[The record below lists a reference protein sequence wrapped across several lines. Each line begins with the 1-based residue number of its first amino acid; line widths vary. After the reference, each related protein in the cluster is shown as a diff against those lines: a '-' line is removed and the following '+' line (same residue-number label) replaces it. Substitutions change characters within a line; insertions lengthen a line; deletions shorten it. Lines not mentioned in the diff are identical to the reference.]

1 MNPITC
7 FALLFSSAA
16 WLWPNASTQNSNN
29 PKPETEC
36 PGHYDTSVKMDVY
49 TNVGTQAEYPGGEAP
64 WGRFVRRNFNGES
77 IGDIQDCNVKVKLVI
92 TDQGEIRK
100 VVALHGDTEVK
111 EPNTLEKEIIRLYK
125 KSGRWVPA
133 TCGAR
138 QVTSELVQSVYPCSK
153 DE

>member
-7 FALLFSSAA
+7 FALLFTSAA
-16 WLWPNASTQNSNN
+16 WLWPDASTKNS
-29 PKPETEC
+29 KPVAEC
-36 PGHYDTSVKMDVY
+36 PSHYDTSVKMDVY
-49 TNVGTQAEYPGGEAP
+49 TNVETKAEYPGGEAP

-77 IGDIQDCNVKVKLVI
+77 IGDIQDCNVKIKLVV
-92 TDQGEIRK
+92 TDQGEIK
-100 VVALHGDTEVK
+100 KAVALHGDTEVK

-138 QVTSELVQSVYPCSK
+138 QVTSELLQSVHPCSN
-153 DE
+153 